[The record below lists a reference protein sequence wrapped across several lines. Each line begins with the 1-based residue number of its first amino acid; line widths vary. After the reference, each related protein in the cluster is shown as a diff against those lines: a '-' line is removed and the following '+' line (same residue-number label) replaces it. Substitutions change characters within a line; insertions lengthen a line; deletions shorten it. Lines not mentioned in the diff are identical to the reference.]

1 MKKITIS
8 CSILTLLLLGS
19 CTATHFGTFVGSTD
33 FNPEHR
39 NAGSVSGVA
48 STGYLLGL
56 GGFGKQALAAEA
68 RANMLTKFPMRDG
81 LRLTNFTT
89 DIKTSYILC
98 FIKRTL
104 ILTAD
109 VIDLTQPTLPYGL
122 KNGYFLNDSV
132 FIELSTLQ
140 NMVSEKRLA
149 ETEIFPP
156 GLRDN
161 LLTMPDKNDSVNVFV
176 LNKKIIKGKLFPSN
190 LHYGVMVRTN
200 IEGKVIYV
208 CKQPSNYL
216 FHL

>member
-1 MKKITIS
+1 MKRITIS

-19 CTATHFGTFVGSTD
+19 CTATHFGFFSGSTD

-39 NAGSVSGVA
+39 YAGSVSGVA
-48 STGYLLGL
+48 STSYFLGL
-56 GGFGKQALAAEA
+56 GGIGKQALAAEA
-68 RANMLTKFPMRDG
+68 RANMLNKFPMRDG

-98 FIKRTL
+98 FIKRSL

-109 VIDLTQPTLPYGL
+109 MIDLTQPTLPFGL

-140 NMVSEKRLA
+140 NIVSEKRLTQ
-149 ETEIFPP
+149 TEVLPSD
-156 GLRDN
+156 LRDN
-161 LLTMPDKNDSVNVFV
+161 LLTMPDNNDSVNVFI
-176 LNKKIIKGKLFPSN
+176 LNKKMIKGKLFPSN

-200 IEGKVIYV
+200 IDGKVIYV
-208 CKQPSNYL
+208 CKQPFNYL
-216 FHL
+216 YHL